1 MRYAILENDQV
12 VNIIEADAEFI
23 ETHDLNA
30 VELDESIGIGWI
42 YVDGSFIAP
51 ASIQVTDETTP
62 E

>member
-12 VNIIEADAEFI
+12 VNIIEADLEFI
-23 ETHDLNA
+23 ESHDLNA
-30 VELDESIGIGWI
+30 VELNDSIGIGWS